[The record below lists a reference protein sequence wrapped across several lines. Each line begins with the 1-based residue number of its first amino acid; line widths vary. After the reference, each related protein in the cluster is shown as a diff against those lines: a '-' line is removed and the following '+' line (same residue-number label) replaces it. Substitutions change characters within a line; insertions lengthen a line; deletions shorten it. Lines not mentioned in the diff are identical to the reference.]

1 MLKMKWK
8 SVRFDKYEQMWY
20 DYIALKGKSNF
31 NAYTSES
38 GIVETDYKHIV
49 KEHPWADYQKEY
61 PSRLVRKAI
70 RYHVARFVR
79 TEKEITE

>member
-1 MLKMKWK
+1 
-8 SVRFDKYEQMWY
+8 MWY
-20 DYIALKGKSNF
+20 DLNALKGKSNF

-49 KEHPWADYQKEY
+49 KEHPRANYRKREIF
-61 PSRLVRKAI
+61 SRLVRLAI